1 MYNGLVKFNTGI
13 TKVYNVIMMILLG
26 LMSIWTLF
34 EVIFREAGVSV
45 PWLEEFT
52 IYAFSWLTY
61 FGAANVLRNDGHLSV
76 TAITG
81 IIEKKNPKA
90 RKVLAIIT
98 YIIVMAFCCI
108 VCYYSTMMVI
118 KYNNT
123 GSTTTNVRWIKMSWI
138 FFQIPLNYAI
148 YILFEIE
155 KIWGVATGKREVK

>member
-26 LMSIWTLF
+26 LMSSWTLF

-81 IIEKKNPKA
+81 IIEKKSPKA
-90 RKVLAIIT
+90 RKALAIIT
-98 YIIVMAFCCI
+98 YIIVAVFCCI
-108 VCYYSTMMVI
+108 VCYYST
-118 KYNNT
+118 
-123 GSTTTNVRWIKMSWI
+123 TTNIRWIKMSWV
-138 FFQIPLNYAI
+138 FFQIPLNYI
-148 YILFEIE
+148 VYILFEIE

>member
-61 FGAANVLRNDGHLSV
+61 FGAANVLRNDGHLTV

-81 IIEKKNPKA
+81 IIEKKSPKA
-90 RKVLAIIT
+90 RKALLSLLTSSSRSSAASSAIIL
-98 YIIVMAFCCI
+98 
-108 VCYYSTMMVI
+108 
-118 KYNNT
+118 
-123 GSTTTNVRWIKMSWI
+123 
-138 FFQIPLNYAI
+138 P
-148 YILFEIE
+148 
-155 KIWGVATGKREVK
+155 